1 MEKITY
7 KITDKNGIHARPAG
21 LIVQAAK
28 KYKANVT
35 LSVGEKSADC
45 KKLFQLMQLGVKMG
59 DEIIVSADGDDG
71 AAAVGEIEATMRSA
85 GL

>member
-21 LIVQAAK
+21 LLVQVAK
-28 KYKANVT
+28 KYKSAVS
-35 LSVGEKSADC
+35 LSLGTKEADC
-45 KKLFQLMQLGVKMG
+45 KKLFQLMQLGVKEG
-59 DEIIVSADGDDG
+59 DEITITANGEDEGEAVS
-71 AAAVGEIEATMRSA
+71 EIKRTLCEA

>member
-28 KYKANVT
+28 QFSSSVT
-35 LSVGEKSADC
+35 LTCKGKQADC
-45 KKLFQLMQLGVKMG
+45 KKLFQLMQTGVKSG
-59 DEIIVSADGDDG
+59 DEIEISADGED
-71 AAAVGEIEATMRSA
+71 AASAVAEIERTMKKA

>member
-28 KYKANVT
+28 QYKAAVT
-35 LSVGEKSADC
+35 LTCGGKQADC
-45 KKLFQLMQLGVKMG
+45 KKLFQLMQMGVKSG
-59 DEIIVSADGDDG
+59 DEITVSAEGED
-71 AAAVGEIEATMRSA
+71 AASAVSEIERTMRKA

>member
-28 KYKANVT
+28 QYKSTVT
-35 LSVGEKSADC
+35 LICGDKHADC
-45 KKLFQLMQLGVKMG
+45 KKLFQLMQAGIKG
-59 DEIIVSADGDDG
+59 DDEIVITADGEDE
-71 AAAVGEIEATMRSA
+71 AAAISEIERTMQKA

>member
-1 MEKITY
+1 MGKITY
-7 KITDKNGIHARPAG
+7 KIADKNGIHARPAG

-28 KYKANVT
+28 KYKADIT
-35 LSVGEKSADC
+35 LTAGDKSADS

-59 DEIIVSADGDDG
+59 DEITITASGEDGDL
-71 AAAVGEIEATMRSA
+71 ALAEIERTLREA

>member
-28 KYKANVT
+28 KYKADIT
-35 LSVGEKSADC
+35 LTVGGKTADC

-59 DEIIVSADGDDG
+59 EEITVTAEGVDGD
-71 AAAVGEIEATMRSA
+71 AALEEIEATMRSA
-85 GL
+85 NL

>member
-28 KYKANVT
+28 QYKSDIT
-35 LSVGEKSADC
+35 LICGDKHADC
-45 KKLFQLMQLGVKMG
+45 KKLFQLMQAGVKSG
-59 DEIIVSADGDDG
+59 DEIIITADGED
-71 AAAVGEIEATMRSA
+71 AAEAVSEIERTMQKA

>member
-7 KITDKNGIHARPAG
+7 RITDKNGIHARPAG

-28 KYKANVT
+28 GYKAEIT
-35 LSVGEKSADC
+35 LTCGERRADC
-45 KKLFQLMQLGVKMG
+45 KKLFQLMQAGVKSG
-59 DEIIVSADGDDG
+59 DEVTITAEGEDAVNAVS
-71 AAAVGEIEATMRSA
+71 EIERTMQKA

>member
-28 KYKANVT
+28 QYKAHIT
-35 LSVGEKSADC
+35 LTCGDKCADC
-45 KKLFQLMQLGVKMG
+45 KKLFQLMQVGIKAD
-59 DEIIVSADGDDG
+59 DEIVITADGEDEV
-71 AAAVGEIEATMRSA
+71 AAVSEIERTMQKA

>member
-28 KYKANVT
+28 QFSSSVT
-35 LSVGEKSADC
+35 LTCKDKHADC
-45 KKLFQLMQLGVKMG
+45 KKLFQLMQAGIKAN
-59 DEIIVSADGDDG
+59 DEIVITAEGEDESA
-71 AAAVGEIEATMRSA
+71 AITEIERTMQKA

>member
-28 KYKANVT
+28 KYKANLT

-59 DEIIVSADGDDG
+59 DEITVSAEGDDE

>member
-28 KYKANVT
+28 KYKSAVT
-35 LSVGEKSADC
+35 LTKGEKQADC
-45 KKLFQLMQLGVKMG
+45 KKLFQLMQVGVRMG
-59 DEIIVSADGDDG
+59 DEVTVSAEGEDS
-71 AAAVGEIEATMRSA
+71 AAAISEIEQTMRGA

>member
-28 KYKANVT
+28 KYKADIT
-35 LSVGEKSADC
+35 LAVGDKKADC
-45 KKLFQLMQLGVKMG
+45 KKLFQLMQLGVKTG
-59 DEIIVSADGDDG
+59 DEITISAEGDDSG
-71 AAAVGEIEATMRSA
+71 EALDEIGRTLREAV
-85 GL
+85 L

>member
-28 KYKANVT
+28 QFSSSVT
-35 LSVGEKSADC
+35 LTCKDKHADC
-45 KKLFQLMQLGVKMG
+45 KKLFQLMQAGVISG
-59 DEIIVSADGDDG
+59 DEIIITADGED
-71 AAAVGEIEATMRSA
+71 AAQAVSEIERTMQKA

>member
-28 KYKANVT
+28 KYKAAVT
-35 LSVGEKSADC
+35 LTLGEKQADC
-45 KKLFQLMQLGVKMG
+45 KKLFQLMQAGVKMG
-59 DEIIVSADGDDG
+59 DEITITADGEDG
-71 AAAVGEIEATMRSA
+71 EAAVSEIERTMREA

>member
-28 KYKANVT
+28 KYKAAIT

-59 DEIIVSADGDDG
+59 DEITISAEGDDG
-71 AAAVGEIEATMRSA
+71 ADAVGEIEATMRSA